1 MANHFT
7 KASFTFAVTDA
18 EAEIFRHVGE
28 AAEIVG
34 NSRLAPDQRAAAY
47 ADLGAGFAAC
57 FPPID
62 SDPFGGFLAILS
74 DPDYPR
80 LGFSVQVDPSDG
92 TGRCKVWLHGDQFD
106 VETAAQLIQKVA
118 KSALPAG
125 FEYCL
130 DCDRLRP
137 GEFGGGYV
145 VIREDRFEFASSAQ
159 LLERALSRE
168 HREGADGYV
177 LTTRDAEEGLL
188 FWNNDT
194 GFGELSTATVFS
206 EAEAGRFDVPIAHD
220 QPEWLAM
227 PAPIS

>member
-1 MANHFT
+1 M
-7 KASFTFAVTDA
+7 
-18 EAEIFRHVGE
+18 
-28 AAEIVG
+28 
-34 NSRLAPDQRAAAY
+34 
-47 ADLGAGFAAC
+47 
-57 FPPID
+57 
-62 SDPFGGFLAILS
+62 
-74 DPDYPR
+74 
-80 LGFSVQVDPSDG
+80 
-92 TGRCKVWLHGDQFD
+92 
-106 VETAAQLIQKVA
+106 
-118 KSALPAG
+118 
-125 FEYCL
+125 
-130 DCDRLRP
+130 
-137 GEFGGGYV
+137 
-145 VIREDRFEFASSAQ
+145 IREDRFEFASSAQ